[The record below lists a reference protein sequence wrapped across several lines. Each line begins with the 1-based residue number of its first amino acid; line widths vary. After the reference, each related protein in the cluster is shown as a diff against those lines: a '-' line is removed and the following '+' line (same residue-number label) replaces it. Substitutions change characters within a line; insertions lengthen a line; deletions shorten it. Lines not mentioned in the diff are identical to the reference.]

1 MLDHML
7 FNRLKWWNVD
17 NNADKTTI
25 NGRNYFAIPE
35 EIKIPNDTNIET
47 TSSSVNSSLGEQTVR
62 TIGRTIDDRYVF
74 YADNFKLSASANL
87 GISVY
92 GYAFVKCTDVT
103 PIWGGKRLL
112 SHLCQALRRVVIA

>member
-1 MLDHML
+1 ML
-7 FNRLKWWNVD
+7 FNRLKWWNID

-25 NGRNYFAIPE
+25 NGRNYVAIPE

-74 YADNFKLSASANL
+74 YADNFKLSTSPNL

-92 GYAFVKCTDVT
+92 GYAFVKCADVT
-103 PIWGGKRLL
+103 PIWGVNA
-112 SHLCQALRRVVIA
+112 S